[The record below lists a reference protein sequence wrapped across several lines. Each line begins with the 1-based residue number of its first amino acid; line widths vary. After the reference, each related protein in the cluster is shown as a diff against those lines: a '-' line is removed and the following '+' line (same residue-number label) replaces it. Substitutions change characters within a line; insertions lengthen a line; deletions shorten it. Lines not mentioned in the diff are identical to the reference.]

1 MWARHAF
8 VVVAYYNYCVEFVVL
23 ENNADSVRTV
33 VVVVDQVQAAAVVVA
48 VAAVVVDQE
57 VAVVVDLA
65 DVHQDVLAFAAAFA
79 EP

>member
-8 VVVAYYNYCVEFVVL
+8 VVAAYYNYCVEFVVL

-33 VVVVDQVQAAAVVVA
+33 VVVVAQVQAAAVVVV
-48 VAAVVVDQE
+48 VAAVVVVDQE
-57 VAVVVDLA
+57 VVVVDLA
-65 DVHQDVLAFAAAFA
+65 DVHQDVLASAAAFA

>member
-8 VVVAYYNYCVEFVVL
+8 VVAAYYNYCVEFVVL

-33 VVVVDQVQAAAVVVA
+33 VVVVQEAAAVV
-48 VAAVVVDQE
+48 AVVVDQE
-57 VAVVVDLA
+57 VVVDLA
-65 DVHQDVLAFAAAFA
+65 DVDVLAFAAAFA

>member
-8 VVVAYYNYCVEFVVL
+8 VVAAYYNYCVEFVVL

-57 VAVVVDLA
+57 VVVVDLA
-65 DVHQDVLAFAAAFA
+65 DVHQDVLASAAAFA

>member
-57 VAVVVDLA
+57 VAVVDLA

>member
-8 VVVAYYNYCVEFVVL
+8 VVAAYYNYCVEFVVL

-48 VAAVVVDQE
+48 VVVDQE
-57 VAVVVDLA
+57 VVVDLA
-65 DVHQDVLAFAAAFA
+65 DVDVLAFAAAFA

>member
-8 VVVAYYNYCVEFVVL
+8 VVAAYYNYCVEFVVL

-33 VVVVDQVQAAAVVVA
+33 VVVAQEAAAVVVA
-48 VAAVVVDQE
+48 VVVDQE
-57 VAVVVDLA
+57 VVVDLA
-65 DVHQDVLAFAAAFA
+65 DVDVLAFAAAFA

>member
-8 VVVAYYNYCVEFVVL
+8 VVAAYYNYCVEFVVL

-33 VVVVDQVQAAAVVVA
+33 VVVVAQVQAAAVVVA

-57 VAVVVDLA
+57 VVVVDLA
-65 DVHQDVLAFAAAFA
+65 DVHQDVLASAAAFA

>member
-1 MWARHAF
+1 MWARAF

-33 VVVVDQVQAAAVVVA
+33 VVVAQEAAAAVVVA
-48 VAAVVVDQE
+48 VDQE
-57 VAVVVDLA
+57 VVVDLA
-65 DVHQDVLAFAAAFA
+65 DVDVLAFAAAFA

>member
-8 VVVAYYNYCVEFVVL
+8 VVAAYYNYCVEFVVL

-33 VVVVDQVQAAAVVVA
+33 VVVVDQDQAAAVVVA

-57 VAVVVDLA
+57 VAVVDLA

>member
-8 VVVAYYNYCVEFVVL
+8 VVAAYYNYCVEFVVL

-33 VVVVDQVQAAAVVVA
+33 VVVAAQVQAAAVVV

-57 VAVVVDLA
+57 VVVVDLA
-65 DVHQDVLAFAAAFA
+65 DVHQDVLASAAAFA